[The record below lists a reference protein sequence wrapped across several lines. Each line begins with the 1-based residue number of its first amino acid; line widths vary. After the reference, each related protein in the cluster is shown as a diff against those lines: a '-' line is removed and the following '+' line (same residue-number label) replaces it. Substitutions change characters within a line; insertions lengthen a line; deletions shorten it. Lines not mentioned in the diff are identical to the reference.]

1 MDKWRRARLNA
12 PETSIRYA
20 EIAGKHVH
28 TSPTLGEIDV
38 DSICEGRFDAAVDM
52 VSVLA
57 RHLGRDQSQQCR
69 ASALEAL
76 ARCAPLGCV
85 VTVGAAIKHL
95 QDNDPN
101 VQLVA
106 VDVLSRVARKG
117 DKNAIAALVLQLTGH
132 AVKDPT
138 QPGAFVNGADP
149 QKRSLAHM
157 ARRPGDHS
165 FRQAPQLRVMAVRAL
180 AAICVENDLRVHA
193 SDFVLSST
201 FVLWR

>member
-1 MDKWRRARLNA
+1 ML
-12 PETSIRYA
+12 
-20 EIAGKHVH
+20 
-28 TSPTLGEIDV
+28 
-38 DSICEGRFDAAVDM
+38 
-52 VSVLA
+52 
-57 RHLGRDQSQQCR
+57 HLVR
-69 ASALEAL
+69 
-76 ARCAPLGCV
+76 CV

-149 QKRSLAHM
+149 QKRSLGSKTPTLLSSPCEPTHVAVTALFKGLTTAAPIEVLQTNAHACYRHVSSLSTHGKT
-157 ARRPGDHS
+157 ARRSLLSTSTAASRHGRTRARS
-165 FRQAPQLRVMAVRAL
+165 YLR
-180 AAICVENDLRVHA
+180 
-193 SDFVLSST
+193 
-201 FVLWR
+201 